1 MNSQIMQISDYENS
15 NTTSFEARPTA
26 ALPSR
31 KNIVI
36 SGSTIGL
43 MGVTGALMILE
54 MSVHNIMLGGLMI
67 AGAIAVAIPKQTQA
81 LLTNFEKL
89 QRKWGV
95 NLYAILFAFL
105 SVIFLLDFASSPAE
119 AQFFN
124 NAQTW
129 MTGAFGNAGNGQ
141 TQAVIELFFN
151 VLRGLFLLYVG
162 ISLVRIVQAARN
174 DEDWQT
180 LARTP
185 LIIVLSVFV
194 GDLVTG
200 LITGA

>member
-1 MNSQIMQISDYENS
+1 MQTYRNE
-15 NTTSFEARPTA
+15 TESFVNTA
-26 ALPSR
+26 AVLTSGK
-31 KNIVI
+31 KNGTITN
-36 SGSTIGL
+36 STLVL
-43 MGVTGALMILE
+43 MGATGAAMIVS
-54 MSVHNIMLGGLMI
+54 MSVHNILLGGLMI
-67 AGAIAVAIPKQTQA
+67 GSAIAIALPKQSQA
-81 LLTNFEKL
+81 LLTNFEQI
-89 QRKWGV
+89 QRKYGV
-95 NLYAILFAFL
+95 NLYAVLFTILT
-105 SVIFLLDFASSPAE
+105 VVCILDFASAPAD

-124 NAQTW
+124 NAQKW
-129 MTGAFGNAGNGQ
+129 MNGAFGNAGNGQ
-141 TQAVIELFFN
+141 TQAVIQLFFN

>member
-1 MNSQIMQISDYENS
+1 MHTYRDETEGFV
-15 NTTSFEARPTA
+15 NTDTA
-26 ALPSR
+26 AVLASG
-31 KNIVI
+31 KNN
-36 SGSTIGL
+36 STITNSTLVL
-43 MGVTGALMILE
+43 MGATGAAMIVS
-54 MSVHNIMLGGLMI
+54 MSVHNILLGGLMI
-67 AGAIAVAIPKQTQA
+67 ATAIAIALPKQSQA
-81 LLTNFEKL
+81 LLTNFEQI
-89 QRKWGV
+89 QRKYGV
-95 NLYAILFAFL
+95 NLYAVLFTILT
-105 SVIFLLDFASSPAE
+105 VVCVLDFAAAPAD

-129 MTGAFGNAGNGQ
+129 MTNTFGNAGNGQ
-141 TQAVIELFFN
+141 TQAVVELFFN

>member
-1 MNSQIMQISDYENS
+1 MNSQIMQIPDYENP
-15 NTTSFEARPTA
+15 NTTNFGTKQTTV
-26 ALPSR
+26 LPSR
-31 KNIVI
+31 RKKVI
-36 SGSTIGL
+36 EGSTIGL

-105 SVIFLLDFASSPAE
+105 SVIFLLDFASAPSQ

-129 MTGAFGNAGNGQ
+129 MNGAFGNAGNGQ

>member
-1 MNSQIMQISDYENS
+1 MHTYRNETEGFV
-15 NTTSFEARPTA
+15 NTDTA
-26 ALPSR
+26 TVLASGK
-31 KNIVI
+31 KN
-36 SGSTIGL
+36 STITNSTLVL
-43 MGVTGALMILE
+43 MGATGAAMIVS
-54 MSVHNIMLGGLMI
+54 MSVHNILLGGLMI
-67 AGAIAVAIPKQTQA
+67 ATALAIALPKQSQA
-81 LLTNFEKL
+81 LLTNFEQI
-89 QRKWGV
+89 QRKYGV
-95 NLYAILFAFL
+95 NLYAVLFTILT
-105 SVIFLLDFASSPAE
+105 VVCVLDFAAAPAD

-129 MTGAFGNAGNGQ
+129 MTNTFGNAGNGQ
-141 TQAVIELFFN
+141 TQAVVELFFN

>member
-1 MNSQIMQISDYENS
+1 MHTYRNEIEGFV
-15 NTTSFEARPTA
+15 NTDTA
-26 ALPSR
+26 AVLASGK
-31 KNIVI
+31 KN
-36 SGSTIGL
+36 STITNSTLVL
-43 MGVTGALMILE
+43 MGTTGAAMIVS
-54 MSVHNIMLGGLMI
+54 MSVHNILLGGLMI
-67 AGAIAVAIPKQTQA
+67 ATAIAIALPKQSQA
-81 LLTNFEKL
+81 LLTNFEQI
-89 QRKWGV
+89 QRKYGV
-95 NLYAILFAFL
+95 NLYAVLFTILT
-105 SVIFLLDFASSPAE
+105 VVCVLDFAAAPAD

-129 MTGAFGNAGNGQ
+129 MTNTFGNAGNGQ
-141 TQAVIELFFN
+141 TQAVVELFFN

>member
-1 MNSQIMQISDYENS
+1 MHTYCDE
-15 NTTSFEARPTA
+15 TESFVNTA
-26 ALPSR
+26 AVLTSAK
-31 KNIVI
+31 KNITI
-36 SGSTIGL
+36 TNSTLAL
-43 MGVTGALMILE
+43 MGATGTAMIVS
-54 MSVHNIMLGGLMI
+54 MSVHNILLGGLMI
-67 AGAIAVAIPKQTQA
+67 ATAIAVALPKQFQA
-81 LLTNFEKL
+81 LLTNFEQI
-89 QRKWGV
+89 QRKYGV
-95 NLYAILFAFL
+95 NLYAVLFTILT
-105 SVIFLLDFASSPAE
+105 VICILDFASSPAE

-129 MTGAFGNAGNGQ
+129 MTNTFGNAGNGQ
-141 TQAVIELFFN
+141 TQAVVQLFFN

-185 LIIVLSVFV
+185 LIIVLAVFV

-200 LITGA
+200 LIIGGGGAA

>member
-1 MNSQIMQISDYENS
+1 MHTYRNETESFV
-15 NTTSFEARPTA
+15 NTDTA
-26 ALPSR
+26 AVLASGK
-31 KNIVI
+31 KN
-36 SGSTIGL
+36 STITNSTLVL
-43 MGVTGALMILE
+43 MGTTGAAMIVS
-54 MSVHNIMLGGLMI
+54 MSVHNILLGGLMI
-67 AGAIAVAIPKQTQA
+67 ATAIAIALPKQSQA
-81 LLTNFEKL
+81 LLTNFEQI
-89 QRKWGV
+89 QRKYGV
-95 NLYAILFAFL
+95 NLYAVLFTILT
-105 SVIFLLDFASSPAE
+105 VVCVLDFAAAPAD

-129 MTGAFGNAGNGQ
+129 MTNTFGNAGNGQ
-141 TQAVIELFFN
+141 TQAVVELFFN

>member
-1 MNSQIMQISDYENS
+1 
-15 NTTSFEARPTA
+15 
-26 ALPSR
+26 
-31 KNIVI
+31 
-36 SGSTIGL
+36 
-43 MGVTGALMILE
+43 MILE
-54 MSVHNIMLGGLMI
+54 MSVHNIMLGALII

-129 MTGAFGNAGNGQ
+129 MNGAFGNAGNGQ
-141 TQAVIELFFN
+141 TQAVIDLFFN

>member
-1 MNSQIMQISDYENS
+1 MHTYRYDTESFV
-15 NTTSFEARPTA
+15 NTEVLTPA
-26 ALPSR
+26 
-31 KNIVI
+31 KNN
-36 SGSTIGL
+36 STIKNSTLTL
-43 MGVTGALMILE
+43 MSVTGGLMILS
-54 MSVHNIMLGGLMI
+54 MSVHNILLGGFLI
-67 AGAIAVAIPKQTQA
+67 AAAIAVALPKQSQA
-81 LLTNFEKL
+81 LLTNFDKI
-89 QRKWGV
+89 QRKYGV
-95 NLYAILFAFL
+95 NLYAVLFAIL
-105 SVIFLLDFASSPAE
+105 TVVCVLDFAAAPAE

-129 MTGAFGNAGNGQ
+129 MNGAFGTAAGNGQ
-141 TQAVIELFFN
+141 TTAVITLFFN

-185 LIIVLSVFV
+185 LIIVLAVFV

-200 LITGA
+200 LIIGTVTTG

>member
-1 MNSQIMQISDYENS
+1 MHTYGNETEGFV
-15 NTTSFEARPTA
+15 NTDTA
-26 ALPSR
+26 AVLTSGK
-31 KNIVI
+31 KN
-36 SGSTIGL
+36 STITNSTLVL
-43 MGVTGALMILE
+43 MGATGAAMIVS
-54 MSVHNIMLGGLMI
+54 MSVHNILLGGLMI
-67 AGAIAVAIPKQTQA
+67 ATAIAIALPKQSQA
-81 LLTNFEKL
+81 LLTNFEQI
-89 QRKWGV
+89 QRKYGV
-95 NLYAILFAFL
+95 NLYAVLFTILT
-105 SVIFLLDFASSPAE
+105 VVCLLDFAAAPAD

-129 MTGAFGNAGNGQ
+129 MTNTFGNAGNGQ
-141 TQAVIELFFN
+141 TQAVVELFFN

>member
-1 MNSQIMQISDYENS
+1 MHTYRNETEGFV
-15 NTTSFEARPTA
+15 NTDTA
-26 ALPSR
+26 AVLASG
-31 KNIVI
+31 KNN
-36 SGSTIGL
+36 STITNSTLVL
-43 MGVTGALMILE
+43 MGATGAAMIVS
-54 MSVHNIMLGGLMI
+54 MSVHNILLGGLMI
-67 AGAIAVAIPKQTQA
+67 ATAIAIALPKQSQA
-81 LLTNFEKL
+81 LLTNFEQI
-89 QRKWGV
+89 QRKYGV
-95 NLYAILFAFL
+95 NLYAVLFTILT
-105 SVIFLLDFASSPAE
+105 VVCVLDFAAAPAD

-129 MTGAFGNAGNGQ
+129 MTNTFGNAGNGQ
-141 TQAVIELFFN
+141 TQAVVELFFN

>member
-1 MNSQIMQISDYENS
+1 MHTYRNETEGFV
-15 NTTSFEARPTA
+15 NTDTA
-26 ALPSR
+26 AVLASGK
-31 KNIVI
+31 KN
-36 SGSTIGL
+36 STITNSTLVL
-43 MGVTGALMILE
+43 MGATGAAMIVS
-54 MSVHNIMLGGLMI
+54 MSVHNILLGGLMI
-67 AGAIAVAIPKQTQA
+67 ATAIAIALPKQSQA
-81 LLTNFEKL
+81 LLTNFEQI
-89 QRKWGV
+89 QRKYGV
-95 NLYAILFAFL
+95 NLYAVLFTILT
-105 SVIFLLDFASSPAE
+105 VVCVLDFAAAPAD

-129 MTGAFGNAGNGQ
+129 MTNTFGNAGNGQ
-141 TQAVIELFFN
+141 TQAVVELFFN

-162 ISLVRIVQAARN
+162 ISLVRIAQAARN

>member
-1 MNSQIMQISDYENS
+1 MHTYRNETEGFVNSD
-15 NTTSFEARPTA
+15 TA
-26 ALPSR
+26 AVLASG
-31 KNIVI
+31 KNN
-36 SGSTIGL
+36 STITNSTLVL
-43 MGVTGALMILE
+43 MGATGAAMIVS
-54 MSVHNIMLGGLMI
+54 MSVHNILLGGLMI
-67 AGAIAVAIPKQTQA
+67 ATAIAIALPKQSQA
-81 LLTNFEKL
+81 LLTNFEQI
-89 QRKWGV
+89 QRKYGV
-95 NLYAILFAFL
+95 NLYAVLFTILT
-105 SVIFLLDFASSPAE
+105 VVCVLDFAAAPAD

-129 MTGAFGNAGNGQ
+129 MTNTFGNAGNGQ
-141 TQAVIELFFN
+141 TQAVVELFFN

>member
-1 MNSQIMQISDYENS
+1 MYSQIMQISDYENS
-15 NTTSFEARPTA
+15 NTTTSGTRQTTV
-26 ALPSR
+26 LPSR
-31 KNIVI
+31 RKKVI
-36 SGSTIGL
+36 EGSTIGL

-81 LLTNFEKL
+81 LLTNFEKI
-89 QRKWGV
+89 QRRWGV

-105 SVIFLLDFASSPAE
+105 SVVFLLDFASSPAE

-129 MTGAFGNAGNGQ
+129 MNGAFGNAGNGQ

-151 VLRGLFLLYVG
+151 VLRGLFLLYIG
-162 ISLVRIVQAARN
+162 ISLVSIVQAARN

>member
-1 MNSQIMQISDYENS
+1 MRSQIMQISNYENS

-31 KNIVI
+31 KNKVI

-105 SVIFLLDFASSPAE
+105 SLIFLLDFASSPAE

-124 NAQTW
+124 
-129 MTGAFGNAGNGQ
+129 
-141 TQAVIELFFN
+141 
-151 VLRGLFLLYVG
+151 
-162 ISLVRIVQAARN
+162 IV
-174 DEDWQT
+174 
-180 LARTP
+180 
-185 LIIVLSVFV
+185 
-194 GDLVTG
+194 
-200 LITGA
+200 

>member
-1 MNSQIMQISDYENS
+1 MHTYRNETESFV
-15 NTTSFEARPTA
+15 NTTAVLTSGK
-26 ALPSR
+26 
-31 KNIVI
+31 KN
-36 SGSTIGL
+36 STITNSTLVL
-43 MGVTGALMILE
+43 MGATGAAMIVS
-54 MSVHNIMLGGLMI
+54 MSVHNILLGGLMI
-67 AGAIAVAIPKQTQA
+67 GSAIAIALPKQSQA
-81 LLTNFEKL
+81 LLTNFEQI
-89 QRKWGV
+89 QRKYGV
-95 NLYAILFAFL
+95 NLYAVLFTILT
-105 SVIFLLDFASSPAE
+105 VVCVLDFASAPAD

-129 MTGAFGNAGNGQ
+129 MNNTFGNAGNGQ
-141 TQAVIELFFN
+141 TQAVVELFFN

>member
-1 MNSQIMQISDYENS
+1 MHTYRNETERFV
-15 NTTSFEARPTA
+15 NTDTA
-26 ALPSR
+26 AVLASGK
-31 KNIVI
+31 KN
-36 SGSTIGL
+36 STITNSTLVL
-43 MGVTGALMILE
+43 MGTTGAAMIVS
-54 MSVHNIMLGGLMI
+54 MSVHNILLGGLMI
-67 AGAIAVAIPKQTQA
+67 ATAIGIALPKQSQA
-81 LLTNFEKL
+81 LLTNFEQI
-89 QRKWGV
+89 QRKYGV
-95 NLYAILFAFL
+95 NLYAVLFTILT
-105 SVIFLLDFASSPAE
+105 VVCLLDFAAAPAD

-129 MTGAFGNAGNGQ
+129 MTNTFGNAGNGQ
-141 TQAVIELFFN
+141 TQAVVELFFN

-162 ISLVRIVQAARN
+162 ISLVRIAQAARN

>member
-1 MNSQIMQISDYENS
+1 MHTYRNETEGFV
-15 NTTSFEARPTA
+15 NTDTA
-26 ALPSR
+26 AVLASGK
-31 KNIVI
+31 KN
-36 SGSTIGL
+36 STITNSTLVL
-43 MGVTGALMILE
+43 MGTTGAAMIVS
-54 MSVHNIMLGGLMI
+54 MSVHNILLGGLMI
-67 AGAIAVAIPKQTQA
+67 GSAIAIALPKQSQA
-81 LLTNFEKL
+81 LLTNFEQI
-89 QRKWGV
+89 QRKYGV
-95 NLYAILFAFL
+95 NLYAVLFTILT
-105 SVIFLLDFASSPAE
+105 VVCVLDFAAAPAD

-129 MTGAFGNAGNGQ
+129 MTNTFGNAGNGQ
-141 TQAVIELFFN
+141 TQAVVELFFN

>member
-1 MNSQIMQISDYENS
+1 MQISDYENP
-15 NTTSFEARPTA
+15 NTTTSGTRQTA
-26 ALPSR
+26 ALPSKR
-31 KNIVI
+31 KKAIE
-36 SGSTIGL
+36 GSTIGL

-54 MSVHNIMLGGLMI
+54 MSVHNIMLGGLII
-67 AGAIAVAIPKQTQA
+67 AGAIAVAVAIPKQTQA
-81 LLTNFEKL
+81 LLTNFEKI
-89 QRKWGV
+89 QRKSGV
-95 NLYAILFAFL
+95 NVYAILFALL
-105 SVIFLLDFASSPAE
+105 SIIFLLDFASAPAD

-129 MTGAFGNAGNGQ
+129 MNGAFGNAGNGQ
-141 TQAVIELFFN
+141 TQAVITLFFN

-200 LITGA
+200 LIIGAA

>member
-1 MNSQIMQISDYENS
+1 MHTYRNETEGFV
-15 NTTSFEARPTA
+15 NTDTA
-26 ALPSR
+26 AVLASGK
-31 KNIVI
+31 KN
-36 SGSTIGL
+36 STITNSTLVL
-43 MGVTGALMILE
+43 MGATGAAMIVS
-54 MSVHNIMLGGLMI
+54 MSVHNILLGGLMI
-67 AGAIAVAIPKQTQA
+67 ATAIAIALPKQSQA
-81 LLTNFEKL
+81 LLTNFEQI
-89 QRKWGV
+89 QRKYGV
-95 NLYAILFAFL
+95 NLYAVLFTILT
-105 SVIFLLDFASSPAE
+105 VVCVLDFAAAPAD

-129 MTGAFGNAGNGQ
+129 MTNTFGNAGNGQ
-141 TQAVIELFFN
+141 TQAVVELFFN

>member
-1 MNSQIMQISDYENS
+1 MHTYGNETERFV
-15 NTTSFEARPTA
+15 NTDTA
-26 ALPSR
+26 AVLASGK
-31 KNIVI
+31 KN
-36 SGSTIGL
+36 STITNSTLVL
-43 MGVTGALMILE
+43 MGTTGAAMIVS
-54 MSVHNIMLGGLMI
+54 MSVHNILLGGLMI
-67 AGAIAVAIPKQTQA
+67 ATAIAIALPKQSQA
-81 LLTNFEKL
+81 LLTNFEQI
-89 QRKWGV
+89 QRKYGV
-95 NLYAILFAFL
+95 NLYAVLFTILT
-105 SVIFLLDFASSPAE
+105 VVCLLDFAAAPAD

-129 MTGAFGNAGNGQ
+129 MTNTFGNAGNGQ
-141 TQAVIELFFN
+141 TQAVVELFFN

-162 ISLVRIVQAARN
+162 ISLVRIAQAARN